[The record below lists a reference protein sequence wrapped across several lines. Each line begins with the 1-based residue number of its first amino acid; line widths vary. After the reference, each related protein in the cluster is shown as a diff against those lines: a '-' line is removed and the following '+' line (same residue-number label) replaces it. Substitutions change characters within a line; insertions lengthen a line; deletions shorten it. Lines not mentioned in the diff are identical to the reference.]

1 MASKFQILFLFLFLS
16 VMWAS
21 SLASRGEADDSM
33 MKRFEEWMADFG
45 RVYSDDAEKMRRF
58 EIFKDNVNRIEAF
71 NRRGGNSYTLGI
83 NQFADMTNNEIV
95 AQHVGLSLPL
105 NMTNLEPSVSFEDVN
120 MSAIPQSID
129 WRDYGAV
136 TPVKNQGSCGSC
148 WAFSSIATVEGIYKI
163 KTGQLISLSEQEVL
177 DCTVSNG
184 CTSGW
189 VHKAYEFIIANKG
202 VTAQANYPYVGYKG
216 TCAANSKPNAAYI
229 TGYQQVQPSYNE
241 RAIMYAVAN
250 QPTVIAIDASSYYF
264 NHYNG
269 GIFKGPCGT
278 NIFHAV
284 TVVGY
289 GQDSSTGDK
298 YWIIKNSW
306 GNTWGENGY
315 VRMLRDTA
323 YPGLC
328 GLASYGIYPTLVSSQ
343 RTTEPSDM
351 GSDDRVSSM

>member
-1 MASKFQILFLFLFLS
+1 MASRFQVLFLFLFLS
-16 VMWAS
+16 VLWAS
-21 SLASRGEADDSM
+21 PLASRGEADDSM
-33 MKRFEEWMADFG
+33 MKRFDEWMADFG

-83 NQFADMTNNEIV
+83 NQFADMTNDEIV

-136 TPVKNQGSCGSC
+136 TPVKNQGTCGSC

-177 DCTVSNG
+177 DCTVSNA

-202 VTAQANYPYVGYKG
+202 VTTEANYPYVGYKG
-216 TCAANSKPNAAYI
+216 TCRNNKPNAAYI
-229 TGYQQVQPSYNE
+229 TGYQYVQPSYDE

-264 NHYNG
+264 NYYNG

-306 GNTWGENGY
+306 GNRWGENGY

-328 GLASYGIYPTLVSSQ
+328 GLASYGIYPTLVSSP
-343 RTTEPSDM
+343 RITEPSDM